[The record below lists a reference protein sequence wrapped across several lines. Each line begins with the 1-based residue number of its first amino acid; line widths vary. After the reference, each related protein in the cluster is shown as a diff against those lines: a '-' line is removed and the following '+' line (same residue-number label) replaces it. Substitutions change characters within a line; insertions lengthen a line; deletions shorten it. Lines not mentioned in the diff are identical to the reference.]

1 MTTTTGIG
9 EYRNA
14 KLSQDI
20 TAIHEALVVNAEVK
34 KIPESTFVNEILP
47 VITGEVVSSDF
58 PLLMAAVAGN
68 PFAEVDV
75 VDADGKVRFR
85 MPSLLERNIV
95 NHLEASKRGSMSSML
110 ITAGMLSNQSP
121 ARAEKYLEHEF
132 NGRGIATNRDE
143 LFKQRQDRWNA
154 ILALYGKTLKI
165 DGSVVDGASVAAVS
179 TEKPALDFEDG
190 ELL

>member
-1 MTTTTGIG
+1 MTATTGIG

-75 VDADGKVRFR
+75 VDAEGKVRFR

-190 ELL
+190 DLL